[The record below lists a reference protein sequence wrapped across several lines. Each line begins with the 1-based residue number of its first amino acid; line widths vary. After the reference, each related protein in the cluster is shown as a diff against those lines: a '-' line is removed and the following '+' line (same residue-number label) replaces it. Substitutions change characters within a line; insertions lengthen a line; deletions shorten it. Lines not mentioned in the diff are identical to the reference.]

1 MLQDYLT
8 GREYDFPSGRRELDT
23 VPKLWS
29 EHRRTASSQKLPGRD
44 VRFFRCVRQCS
55 NRWRTSQEERGDVGK
70 YEDQQSEKSGQRFQL
85 NSTTIN
91 EWLKEEL

>member
-1 MLQDYLT
+1 MSPDCLT

-29 EHRRTASSQKLPGRD
+29 EHRRTASSHKFPGMD

-55 NRWRTSQEERGDVGK
+55 NRWRTSQEERGDVEK